1 MRRITAL
8 VGAAALTASLLASSW
23 SSGLAAQGSS
33 RSSAATVTVPYWLN
47 LCWQPAKTKFEH
59 LVSTFNSSH
68 PGIKIDAT
76 CFSNASVLQPR
87 LLAAI
92 HQGHPPALS
101 QTDSFAVASYVDLG
115 AVQSLDSFIHG
126 AQGFSASQ
134 IRDFY
139 GPGWANGLY
148 RGHEYSLPFNDTS
161 VTVLWYNPKILRAAH
176 IPYPPRTWAALAAD
190 CKKVTTGR
198 NWCMD
203 TTDNEEPLYEA
214 MVRQWGGQLVNS
226 AGNKAAFDSSA
237 GVGALQYFV
246 RLVKKGYIHHTNS
259 SGTQWEQDFA
269 SGHVAFEPYSSEG
282 YTDTQSV
289 VGKKFQIGVAQ
300 LPCGP
305 ANCEDGNGGDN
316 IFIFKGASAAEKQ
329 AAWTYIKWATS
340 PQQTAWW
347 AEQLDTAPVRRSA
360 ANHMRGYLQRFPQA
374 LPAIQ
379 ELPRAY
385 FSPNVS
391 GWGQAQGD
399 IDTELSKAE
408 LGQESAKQAVHNAAV
423 KTTYDITHSG

>member
-1 MRRITAL
+1 MRRITGL
-8 VGAAALTASLLASSW
+8 VGAVALTAALLITSG
-23 SSGLAAQGSS
+23 SGLGST
-33 RSSAATVTVPYWLN
+33 RASAASTVTVPYWLN

-59 LVSTFNSSH
+59 LVSNFNRTH
-68 PGIKIDAT
+68 PGIKIDAN

-92 HQGHPPALS
+92 HQGRPPALS
-101 QTDSFAVASYVDLG
+101 QTDSFAVASYVNLG
-115 AVQSLDSFIHG
+115 AVEDLGSYVHG
-126 AQGFSASQ
+126 KNGFTSSQ
-134 IRDFY
+134 IHDFY
-139 GPGWANGLY
+139 GPGWANGQY
-148 RGHEYSLPFNDTS
+148 HGHLYSLPFNDTS

-176 IPYPPRTWAALAAD
+176 ISRPPHTWTQLAAD
-190 CKKVTTGR
+190 CKKVTSGHT
-198 NWCMD
+198 WCMD

-214 MVRQWGGQLVNS
+214 MVLQWGGKLVNS
-226 AGNKAAFDSSA
+226 AGTKAAFDSRA
-237 GVGALQYFV
+237 GAGALQYFV
-246 RLVKKGYIHHTNS
+246 SLVKKGYIHHTNS
-259 SGTQWEQDFA
+259 AGTQWEQDFA

-282 YTDTQSV
+282 YTDTQSL

-305 ANCEDGNGGDN
+305 ANCDAGNGGDN
-316 IFIFKGASAAEKQ
+316 IFIFKGASAAEKN

-340 PQQTAWW
+340 PQETAWW

-360 ANHMRGYLQRFPQA
+360 AGRMQSYLKHFPQA

-385 FSPNVS
+385 FSPVVN

-399 IDTELSKAE
+399 IDTEISKAE
-408 LGQESAKQAVHNAAV
+408 LGQESASQAVHNAAV
-423 KTTYDITHSG
+423 KATNDIAHAG